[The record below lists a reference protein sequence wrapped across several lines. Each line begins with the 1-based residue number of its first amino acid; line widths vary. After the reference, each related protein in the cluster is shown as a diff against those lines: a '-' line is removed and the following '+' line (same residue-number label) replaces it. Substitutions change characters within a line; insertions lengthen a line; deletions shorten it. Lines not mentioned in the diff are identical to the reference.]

1 MNSPKNQMDHLLA
14 RAGLYQF
21 YARLIERELDIE
33 TLSTFNTDPLKSA
46 FHNLKIEV
54 PDLSDE
60 TVETLAID
68 FCHIFIGPRDFVP
81 PYQSVWESGQFES
94 AATDSMAEYLEII
107 TPQSKYRFKDH
118 AGLQLEMMNFI
129 LQRQHEIQDCS
140 DLANVFFARHVEW
153 IGGMLHAAAKRSET
167 PFYQSVLTAGAEF
180 LRDEQLEFTGAS
192 T

>member
-1 MNSPKNQMDHLLA
+1 MDQLLA

-167 PFYQSVLTAGAEF
+167 PFYQSVLRAGAEF
-180 LRDEQLEFTGAS
+180 LRDEQLEFTTAS

>member
-1 MNSPKNQMDHLLA
+1 MDQLLA

-68 FCHIFIGPRDFVP
+68 FCTSI
-81 PYQSVWESGQFES
+81 SNS
-94 AATDSMAEYLEII
+94 
-107 TPQSKYRFKDH
+107 
-118 AGLQLEMMNFI
+118 
-129 LQRQHEIQDCS
+129 
-140 DLANVFFARHVEW
+140 
-153 IGGMLHAAAKRSET
+153 
-167 PFYQSVLTAGAEF
+167 
-180 LRDEQLEFTGAS
+180 
-192 T
+192 